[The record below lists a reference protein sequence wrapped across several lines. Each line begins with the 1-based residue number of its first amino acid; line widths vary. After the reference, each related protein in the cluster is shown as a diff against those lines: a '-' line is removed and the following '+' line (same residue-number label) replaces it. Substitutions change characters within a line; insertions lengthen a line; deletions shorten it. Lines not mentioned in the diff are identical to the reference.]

1 MWSDYELNY
10 SMNVVAPVPGAT
22 GVAVIYGQDED
33 NDNSSIHIFHKILVI
48 KKVFYNVKRN
58 VTVRLISITLIRTA
72 QVIKVKNSISEV
84 LGYSE
89 NLIFEFLARFVSANL
104 ANRTFQIS
112 VVDILITFLS
122 GQNYGYMV
130 QGVEFS
136 FFVHMHALW
145 MRIELLT
152 CKFGL

>member
-1 MWSDYELNY
+1 MWLFSQVVSIGLEYTILCETFRLTYNTVKNTMWSDYELNY

-89 NLIFEFLARFVSANL
+89 NLIFEFLARFVSAKL
-104 ANRTFQIS
+104 AKPHF
-112 VVDILITFLS
+112 
-122 GQNYGYMV
+122 
-130 QGVEFS
+130 
-136 FFVHMHALW
+136 
-145 MRIELLT
+145 
-152 CKFGL
+152 